1 MTILRTPPAIGGHAE
16 EPLAPPVLRRV
27 ASATKRK
34 LQGLAFLVVVALLLA
49 LTVAIYNKDFTRTV
63 PVSVDVQ
70 RAGEQLDLPADVMV
84 RGIIVGQVRSEQV
97 RRGYVQLDL
106 ALDPGKIKE
115 IPSNVT
121 AEVLPET
128 LFGEKYVDLVIPAHP
143 SAAHLQAD
151 QVIGLDRSAT
161 AVETEQLFN
170 HLLPL
175 LQAVKP
181 AQLSMTLSAIADAL
195 QGRGNELGANLVG
208 ADRYFAAFNPHLG
221 VFEQDVSGLAN
232 VAGDYSA
239 AAQNIL
245 AMARNFSFNART
257 LVAKQNTF
265 AQFLAGTSGFA
276 NTMTSVLQ
284 QNESDLI
291 SLSNVSEPTMQVLA
305 RYSPE
310 FTCLL
315 VGLVELKPLAAA
327 AFTHLPG
334 SHTELHITLQVSKN
348 GGQQYTYPAD
358 SPTQPLN
365 PGPNCDGL
373 PRQPPAPGYTA
384 PNPNQVLHG
393 QSTQSSSIGMVGSPS
408 EVSALDALIAPL
420 AGMPSDQVPSF
431 TDLLLG
437 PVVRGEAVSYQ

>member
-1 MTILRTPPAIGGHAE
+1 MLRSP
-16 EPLAPPVLRRV
+16 LRRV
-27 ASATKRK
+27 FDASKRK

-49 LTVAIYNKDFTRTV
+49 LTVAIYNKAFTPTV

-84 RGIIVGQVRSEQV
+84 RGIIVGQVRAEQV
-97 RRGYVQLDL
+97 RRTYVQLDL
-106 ALDPGKIKE
+106 ALDPGKIKS
-115 IPSNVT
+115 IPSNVS
-121 AEVLPET
+121 AEILPET
-128 LFGEKYVDLVIPAHP
+128 LFGEKYVDLVIPSHP
-143 SAAHLQAD
+143 AATPLQPH
-151 QVIGLDRSAT
+151 QVIGLDRSTT
-161 AVETEQLFN
+161 AIETEQLFN

-181 AQLSMTLSAIADAL
+181 AQLSLTLSALADAL

-208 ADRYFAAFNPHLG
+208 ADQYFAAFNPHLG
-221 VFEQDVSGLAN
+221 VFEQDISGLAN
-232 VAGDYSA
+232 VATDYSQ

-245 AMARNFSFNART
+245 AMARNFSYNART
-257 LVAKQNTF
+257 LVAKRDTLV
-265 AQFLAGTSGFA
+265 QFLAGTSGFA
-276 NTMTSVLQ
+276 ETMTSVLQ

-291 SLSNVSEPTMQVLA
+291 SLANVSEPTMQVLA

-315 VGLVELKPLAAA
+315 VGMVELKPLAAA

-334 SHTELHITLQVSKN
+334 SHTELHITLQVSQN
-348 GGQQYTYPAD
+348 AGQQYTYPAD

-373 PRQPPAPGYTA
+373 PQQPPAPGYSP
-384 PNPNQVLHG
+384 PNPNQVLHS

-408 EVSALDALIAPL
+408 EVSALDALVAPVM
-420 AGMPSDQVPSF
+420 GTPSDQVPGF
-431 TDLLLG
+431 ADLLLG